1 MGWFSNLYERAKS
14 SISNAVD
21 AVKHTYDNWSKG
33 FYSAPSLTQKYRY
46 CGPNNPINNG
56 EPANASDSA
65 CRQHDIDYENFKK
78 TGVKGKE
85 LKDLVRESDERLISN
100 LQKAPDRDIGSYF
113 AEYGIR
119 AKKQLEDWG
128 VLNPN
133 QFVT

>member
-1 MGWFSNLYERAKS
+1 MGWFSNIFERAKS
-14 SISNAVD
+14 GISNVVD

-33 FYSAPSLTQKYRY
+33 FYSAPSLTQKYNY

-85 LKDLVRESDERLISN
+85 LNDLVRESDERLISN

-119 AKKQLEDWG
+119 AKKKLEDWG
-128 VLNPN
+128 ILNPN
-133 QFVT
+133 KFIT

>member
-1 MGWFSNLYERAKS
+1 MGWFSNIFERAKS
-14 SISNAVD
+14 GISNVVD

-33 FYSAPSLTQKYRY
+33 FYSAPSLTQKYNY

-85 LKDLVRESDERLISN
+85 LNDLVRESDDRLISN

-119 AKKQLEDWG
+119 AKKKLEDWG
-128 VLNPN
+128 ILNPN
-133 QFVT
+133 KFIT